1 MNVSKF
7 LKSFQY
13 AFQGIVYAFRE
24 QNFRFHL
31 LAAIIAIIA
40 GLLTGLSQTEWLVII
55 IVIAIMLTLE
65 MINTA
70 IERVVDLTT
79 SEIHPLAK
87 QSKDLA
93 AGAVLVFACASAII
107 GILIFLPKWMNYFT

>member
-1 MNVSKF
+1 MDIRKLF
-7 LKSFQY
+7 KSFRY
-13 AFQGIVYAFRE
+13 AFQGVLHAFRE
-24 QNFRFHL
+24 QNFRFHVL
-31 LAAIIAIIA
+31 VAIMVISA
-40 GLLTGLSQTEWLVII
+40 GWLTGLSQTEWFVII

-65 MINTA
+65 MLNTA
-70 IERVVDLTT
+70 IERVVDLAT

-107 GILIFLPKWMNYFT
+107 GILIFLPKWMNLLT